1 LAAAAGDDNV
11 VVEVVCVETGEKKDV
26 IVRCDGEMRFFFL
39 GLFGPAG
46 FVCTGVL
53 VESIDEWFGVA
64 PEVLE

>member
-1 LAAAAGDDNV
+1 M
-11 VVEVVCVETGEKKDV
+11 ETGEKKEV

-64 PEVLE
+64 PEDLK